1 MMFNATFNNISIMSW
16 QSVLLVEDTEY
27 RINLPTC
34 RMSHNCVSS
43 TPRLSEI
50 QTHNGSGDRN
60 WFHRYMLIQ
69 LSYDHDHDSPYIF
82 LKFHMIFI
90 LGKLILKLRK
100 EK

>member
-1 MMFNATFNNISIMSW
+1 MS
-16 QSVLLVEDTEY
+16 Q
-27 RINLPTC
+27 NG
-34 RMSHNCVSS
+34 VSS

-60 WFHRYMLIQ
+60 WLHRYMLIK
-69 LSYDHDHDSPYIF
+69 LPYDHDHDGAYIF